1 MVSLRLGCFETE
13 QPNSCFS
20 IRHLGAAFQRRSSLL
35 LSKQFATG
43 KPLPR
48 SQNLSDQMKEPQTLP
63 ALLKRNADRYGD
75 RRVAIREKEFGIWQ
89 STTWE
94 GYYENVRDFALGLHQ
109 LGFNQ
114 GDNLSYAGD
123 NRPQGLYAE
132 LAVQALGGAIVGIY
146 PDSHLEQVE
155 YIINHSDSI
164 FIVAGD
170 QEQADKVLELK
181 STCPKVKKVIVDDP
195 KGMRHYDD
203 PLLAYFRDI
212 QKLGRELAQK
222 QPDLFD
228 EMIAKVAPDD
238 VGMINYTSGTTGVP
252 KGSMITQKNMV
263 AVARLQDAVDAAR
276 DDFEYVSFLP
286 FAWIGEQEFGVY
298 WPLYKAFAVNFPE
311 KVETVQENIREIGPH
326 ILLAPPRIWEK
337 ICSDIQVKIQ
347 EAVWIKRFVYQTFL
361 PVGYRM
367 ADLILEKK
375 RPPVRWRLLNW
386 IAYLMLFRS
395 LNNFFGLTQLRHA
408 YTGGAPLGPEI
419 FKMFLAL
426 GVKIKQAYGATE
438 TTAATIVHRTDD
450 IRLET
455 VGVPLPEVDV
465 KTTDTGELLTRG
477 EMVFK
482 GYYKNPQ
489 ATQQALKDGWFY
501 SGDAAIIDDDG
512 HVVIIDRMADVMKL
526 SDGSRFS
533 PQLIENKLKFSPF
546 IMDAV
551 IIGQEKP
558 YIAAMISVDAGNVG
572 KWAENN
578 QIAYTTFTDLSQKRE
593 VYDLI
598 ADEVVK
604 TNQTLPKVAKV
615 KKFVLLY
622 KELDADDEELT
633 RTRKVRRKF
642 VLQRYKEL
650 VDALYGDQEELD
662 IEADIRYRDGT
673 AYRMKTKVVVK
684 RVND

>member
-1 MVSLRLGCFETE
+1 M
-13 QPNSCFS
+13 ND
-20 IRHLGAAFQRRSSLL
+20 
-35 LSKQFATG
+35 
-43 KPLPR
+43 
-48 SQNLSDQMKEPQTLP
+48 QNLTLP
-63 ALLKRNADRYGD
+63 ALLKRNAERYGD
-75 RRVAIREKEFGIWQ
+75 SRVAIREKEFGIWQ
-89 STTWE
+89 SVTWK
-94 GYYENVRDFALGLHQ
+94 GYFENVRDFALGLYQ
-109 LGFNQ
+109 LGFKR
-114 GDNLSYAGD
+114 GHNLAYAGD
-123 NRPQGLYAE
+123 NRPQGLFAE

-164 FIVAGD
+164 FLVAGD

-181 STCPKVKKVIVDDP
+181 STCPGVKKVIVDDP

-203 PLLAYFRDI
+203 PILAFFKDI
-212 QKLGRELAQK
+212 QKSGRQVANE
-222 QPDLFD
+222 QPRLFD
-228 EMIAKVAPDD
+228 DMIASVSPDD

-263 AVARLQDAVDAAR
+263 TVARLQDAVDSAE
-276 DDFEYVSFLP
+276 DNFEYVSFLP
-286 FAWIGEQEFGVY
+286 FAWIGEQQFGVY
-298 WPLYKAFAVNFPE
+298 WPLFKAFAVNFPE

-347 EAVWIKRFVYQTFL
+347 EAVWIKRYVYHTFL

-367 ADLILEKK
+367 ADDTLEKTK
-375 RPPVRWRLLNW
+375 PSAGRRLLNW
-386 IAYLMLFRS
+386 IAYVMLFRS
-395 LNNFFGLTQLRHA
+395 LNNFFGLSRLRHA

-438 TTAATIVHRTDD
+438 TTAAAIIHRTED
-450 IRLET
+450 IRLDT
-455 VGVPLPEVDV
+455 VGVPLPEIEV
-465 KTTDTGELLTRG
+465 KTTDTGELLTKG
-477 EMVFK
+477 DTVFK
-482 GYYKNPQ
+482 GYYKNPE
-489 ATQQALKDGWFY
+489 ATAKTIIDGWFH

-551 IIGQEKP
+551 VIGQEKP
-558 YIAAMISVDAGNVG
+558 YISAMISVDAANVG
-572 KWAENN
+572 KWAESR
-578 QIAYTTFTDLSQKRE
+578 QIAYTTFTDLSQKKE
-593 VYDLI
+593 TYELI
-598 ADEVVK
+598 AQEVAK
-604 TNQTLPKVAKV
+604 TNRSLPKVAKV
-615 KKFVLLY
+615 KRFVLLY

-642 VLQRYKEL
+642 VVERYKQLIE
-650 VDALYGDQEELD
+650 ALYGDKEELD
-662 IEADIRYRDGT
+662 IEADIRYQDGKE
-673 AYRMKTKVVVK
+673 YRMKTRVMIKPVVL
-684 RVND
+684 

>member
-1 MVSLRLGCFETE
+1 M
-13 QPNSCFS
+13 
-20 IRHLGAAFQRRSSLL
+20 
-35 LSKQFATG
+35 
-43 KPLPR
+43 
-48 SQNLSDQMKEPQTLP
+48 SDQNITLP
-63 ALLKRNADRYGD
+63 ALLKRNAERYGD
-75 RRVAIREKEFGIWQ
+75 KRVAIREKEFGIWQ
-89 STTWE
+89 SVTWQ

-109 LGFNQ
+109 LGFKRGN
-114 GDNLSYAGD
+114 NLAYAGD

-132 LAVQALGGAIVGIY
+132 LAVQVLGGAIVGIY
-146 PDSHLEQVE
+146 PDSHLEQVA

-164 FIVAGD
+164 FLVAGD

-181 STCPKVKKVIVDDP
+181 STCPKVEKVIVDDP

-203 PLLAYFRDI
+203 PILMFFKDI
-212 QKLGRELAQK
+212 QKLGRRLADTEPQ
-222 QPDLFD
+222 LFD
-228 EMIAKVAPDD
+228 ELIADLSPDD
-238 VGMINYTSGTTGVP
+238 VGMINYTSGTTGLP

-263 AVARLQDAVDAAR
+263 AVARLQDAVDSAK
-276 DDFEYVSFLP
+276 DNFEYVSFLP
-286 FAWIGEQEFGVY
+286 FAWIGEQQFGVY

-361 PVGYRM
+361 PIGYRL
-367 ADLILEKK
+367 ADDTLEKRK
-375 RPPVRWRLLNW
+375 PSAGRRLLNW
-386 IAYLMLFRS
+386 LAYVILFRS
-395 LNNFFGLTQLRHA
+395 LNNFFGLTHLRHA

-438 TTAATIVHRTDD
+438 TTAATIIHRTDD
-450 IRLET
+450 IRLDT
-455 VGVPLPEVDV
+455 VGIPLPGIEV
-465 KTTDTGELLTRG
+465 KTTDTGELLTKG
-477 EMVFK
+477 DTVFK
-482 GYYKNPQ
+482 GYYKNPE
-489 ATQQALKDGWFY
+489 ATAKTIIDGWFH

-551 IIGQEKP
+551 VIGQEKP

-572 KWAENN
+572 KWAENK
-578 QIAYTTFTDLSQKRE
+578 QLAYTTFSDLSQKKE
-593 VYDLI
+593 IYDLI
-598 ADEVVK
+598 AKEVAK
-604 TNQTLPKVAKV
+604 TNHSLPKVAKV
-615 KKFVLLY
+615 RRFVLLY

-642 VLQRYKEL
+642 VVERYKEL
-650 VDALYGDQEELD
+650 IEALYGDKEEID
-662 IEADIRYRDGT
+662 IEADIRYKDGKG
-673 AYRMKTKVVVK
+673 YRMKT
-684 RVND
+684 RVMIKPVMP

>member
-1 MVSLRLGCFETE
+1 M
-13 QPNSCFS
+13 ND
-20 IRHLGAAFQRRSSLL
+20 H
-35 LSKQFATG
+35 
-43 KPLPR
+43 
-48 SQNLSDQMKEPQTLP
+48 NLTLP
-63 ALLKRNADRYGD
+63 ALLKRNAERYGD
-75 RRVAIREKEFGIWQ
+75 KRVAIREKEFGIWQ
-89 STTWE
+89 SVTWQ
-94 GYYENVRDFALGLHQ
+94 GYYENVKNFALGLHQ
-109 LGFNQ
+109 LGFKRGN
-114 GDNLSYAGD
+114 NLAYAGD

-132 LAVQALGGAIVGIY
+132 LAVQVLGGAIVGIY
-146 PDSHLEQVE
+146 PDSHLEQVA

-164 FIVAGD
+164 FLVAGD

-181 STCPKVKKVIVDDP
+181 SACPKVKKVIVDDP

-203 PLLAYFRDI
+203 PILAFFKDI
-212 QKLGRELAQK
+212 QKLGRRLAET
-222 QPDLFD
+222 QPQLFD
-228 EMIAKVAPDD
+228 ELIADLSPDE
-238 VGMINYTSGTTGVP
+238 VGMINYTSGTTGLP

-263 AVARLQDAVDAAR
+263 AVARLQDAVDSAK
-276 DDFEYVSFLP
+276 DNFEYVSFLP
-286 FAWIGEQEFGVY
+286 FAWIGEQQFGVY

-361 PVGYRM
+361 PIGYRL
-367 ADLILEKK
+367 ADDTLEKRK
-375 RPPVRWRLLNW
+375 PSPGRRLLNW
-386 IAYLMLFRS
+386 LAYVILFRA
-395 LNNFFGLTQLRHA
+395 LNNFFGLTHLRHA

-438 TTAATIVHRTDD
+438 TTAATIIHRTDD
-450 IRLET
+450 IRLDT
-455 VGVPLPEVDV
+455 VGVPLPGIKV
-465 KTTDTGELLTRG
+465 KTTDTGELLTKG
-477 EMVFK
+477 DTVFK
-482 GYYKNPQ
+482 GYYKNPE
-489 ATQQALKDGWFY
+489 ATAKTIIDGWFH

-551 IIGQEKP
+551 VIGQEKP

-572 KWAENN
+572 KWAENK
-578 QIAYTTFTDLSQKRE
+578 QLAYTTFSDLSQKKE
-593 VYDLI
+593 IYDLI
-598 ADEVVK
+598 AKEVAK
-604 TNQTLPKVAKV
+604 TNRSLPKVAKV
-615 KKFVLLY
+615 RRFVLLY

-642 VLQRYKEL
+642 VVERYKEL
-650 VDALYGDQEELD
+650 IEALYGDKEEID
-662 IEADIRYRDGT
+662 IEADIRYKDGKG
-673 AYRMKTKVVVK
+673 YRMKT
-684 RVND
+684 RVMIKPVMP

>member
-1 MVSLRLGCFETE
+1 MLVNTS
-13 QPNSCFS
+13 PV
-20 IRHLGAAFQRRSSLL
+20 GAAFEPRSALL
-35 LSKQFATG
+35 QSKRFAAG
-43 KPLPR
+43 KPLPG
-48 SQNLSDQMKEPQTLP
+48 SQNLSDQMKESQTLP

-89 STTWE
+89 STTWK

-109 LGFNQ
+109 LVFKP

-132 LAVQALGGAIVGIY
+132 LAAQALGGAIVGIY

-164 FIVAGD
+164 FLVAGD

-181 STCPKVKKVIVDDP
+181 SSCPKVKKVIVDDP

-203 PLLAYFRDI
+203 PLLAYFKDI
-212 QKLGRELAQK
+212 QKLGRKLAEK
-222 QPDLFD
+222 EPNLFD

-311 KVETVQENIREIGPH
+311 KVETVQENLREIGPH

-367 ADLILEKK
+367 ADFILEKK
-375 RPPVRWRLLNW
+375 RPSIGWRLLNW
-386 IAYLMLFRS
+386 LAYLMLFRS
-395 LNNFFGLTQLRHA
+395 LNNFFGLTHLRHA

-455 VGVPLPEVDV
+455 VGVPLPEVEV
-465 KTTDTGELLTRG
+465 KTTDTGELLTKG

-482 GYYKNPQ
+482 GYYKNPE
-489 ATQQALKDGWFY
+489 ATQQAIQDGWFY

-558 YIAAMISVDAGNVG
+558 YTTAMISVDAGNVG

-673 AYRMKTKVVVK
+673 AYRMKTRVVVK
-684 RVND
+684 RVSI

>member
-1 MVSLRLGCFETE
+1 M
-13 QPNSCFS
+13 P
-20 IRHLGAAFQRRSSLL
+20 
-35 LSKQFATG
+35 
-43 KPLPR
+43 
-48 SQNLSDQMKEPQTLP
+48 KEHTTLP
-63 ALLKRNADRYGD
+63 ALLKRNAERYGD
-75 RRVAIREKEFGIWQ
+75 SRVAIREKEFGIWQ
-89 STTWE
+89 STTWQ
-94 GYYENVRDFALGLHQ
+94 GYYEHVRDFALGLRT
-109 LGFNQ
+109 LGFKR
-114 GDNLSYAGD
+114 DDKVAYAGD

-132 LAVQALGGAIVGIY
+132 LATQALGGAIVGIY
-146 PDSHLEQVE
+146 PDSHLDQVE
-155 YIINHSDSI
+155 YVINHSDSI
-164 FIVAGD
+164 YVVAGD

-181 STCPKVKKVIVDDP
+181 STCSGVKKVIVDDP

-203 PLLAYFRDI
+203 PILVYFKDI
-212 QKLGRELAQK
+212 QKLGRELAAE
-222 QPDLFD
+222 QPHLFD
-228 EMIAKVAPDD
+228 EMIAGLTPDD

-263 AVARLQDAVDAAR
+263 AVARLQDMVDSAR

-286 FAWIGEQEFGVY
+286 FAWIGEQQFGVY

-347 EAVWIKRFVYQTFL
+347 EAVWIKRLVYKAFL
-361 PVGYRM
+361 PVGYRL
-367 ADLILEKK
+367 ADFSLEKK
-375 RPPVRWRLLNW
+375 QPPPGWRLLNW
-386 IAYLMLFRS
+386 IAYLVLFRS
-395 LNNFFGLTQLRHA
+395 LNNFFGLTRLRHA

-438 TTAATIVHRTDD
+438 TTAATIIHRTDD
-450 IRLET
+450 IRLDT
-455 VGVPLPEVDV
+455 VGVPLPEIEV
-465 KTTDTGELLTRG
+465 KTTDTGELLTKG
-477 EMVFK
+477 DTVFK
-482 GYYKNPQ
+482 GYYKNPE
-489 ATQQALKDGWFY
+489 ASAKAIRDGWFY
-501 SGDAAIIDDDG
+501 SGDAAVIDDDG

-558 YIAAMISVDAGNVG
+558 YIAAMISVDSANVG

-578 QIAYTTFTDLSQKRE
+578 QIAYTTFTDLSQKKEVYELIARE
-593 VYDLI
+593 V
-598 ADEVVK
+598 AK
-604 TNQTLPKVAKV
+604 TNLSLPRVAKV
-615 KKFVLLY
+615 RRFVLLY

-642 VLQRYKEL
+642 VIERYRDL
-650 VDALYGDQEELD
+650 ITALYGDKEELD
-662 IEADIRYRDGT
+662 IEADIKYQDGT
-673 AYRMKTKVVVK
+673 GYRMKTRVTVK
-684 RVND
+684 QVDT